1 MREAKKDKRLGRGVG
16 DTGNG
21 TNREDE
27 CLVKIHGR
35 CRSGSEEMALI
46 EAEVMEELKMVC
58 ESTAWLPQSLSMR
71 DAKVRKAGSSRVEV
85 GEVEQGVAMFVDVAA
100 GCKSKMLTSR

>member
-1 MREAKKDKRLGRGVG
+1 MRETKKNKRLGRGFE

-35 CRSGSEEMALI
+35 CRSGSEKMALI
-46 EAEVMEELKMVC
+46 EAE
-58 ESTAWLPQSLSMR
+58 
-71 DAKVRKAGSSRVEV
+71 
-85 GEVEQGVAMFVDVAA
+85 
-100 GCKSKMLTSR
+100 

>member
-1 MREAKKDKRLGRGVG
+1 MREAKKNKRLGRGFE

-35 CRSGSEEMALI
+35 CRSGSEKMALI
-46 EAEVMEELKMVC
+46 EAE
-58 ESTAWLPQSLSMR
+58 
-71 DAKVRKAGSSRVEV
+71 
-85 GEVEQGVAMFVDVAA
+85 
-100 GCKSKMLTSR
+100 